1 MPYSKNNNLSKYKD
15 NSLLN
20 YKDEVFLNLT
30 IPIYDIN
37 PKKEREIK
45 YYEVYI
51 KECYQ
56 RALLSLELYSLL
68 DLNYFQSLIYDDYK
82 TVGMIMFFL
91 INSVIFTRIRKGKSS
106 FFYKFFLFFGTNT
119 CVVRVVHFFD
129 EKKRFYKK
137 QFLFGMGL
145 SIKEIKNYQQ
155 YIKKFSKFN

>member
-1 MPYSKNNNLSKYKD
+1 MSSKNNNNFSKYKD

-20 YKDEVFLNLT
+20 YKNEVFLTLT
-30 IPIYDIN
+30 IPVYQIN

-56 RALLSLELYSLL
+56 RALFSLELYKLL
-68 DLNYFQSLIYDDYK
+68 DLNYFQSLIYSDYQRY
-82 TVGMIMFFL
+82 GMVMFFL
-91 INSVIFTRIRKGKSS
+91 INSVIFTRIRKWKFSN
-106 FFYKFFLFFGTNT
+106 FYKFFLVFGINM

-145 SIKEIKNYQQ
+145 SIKEIKYYQQ